1 MYTCHPYI
9 HRGQL
14 PRYYEL
20 ERVQANFHSK
30 AAYDLLEE
38 EASCDEEAEWA
49 SLFKGKIPPKLKH
62 FFWLARQDRLL
73 TNKVR
78 LTRHLTTDCSCK
90 SCGFPVENCLHI
102 LRDCPMARPVWEQ
115 LIPHNL
121 HQHFFGLN
129 LGICSVTAAE
139 LWSLYHGLM
148 IAWMEGHRK
157 VAVTVDSSAVVTLVS
172 REPERTNPHAP
183 LISACLTRG
192 PLLYWVPSRH
202 SGET

>member
-1 MYTCHPYI
+1 MISWRKKP
-9 HRGQL
+9 
-14 PRYYEL
+14 
-20 ERVQANFHSK
+20 VV
-30 AAYDLLEE
+30 
-38 EASCDEEAEWA
+38 EWA
-49 SLFKGKIPPKLKH
+49 SLLKGKIPPKLKH

-73 TNKVR
+73 TNKMR

-102 LRDCPMARPVWEQ
+102 LRDCLMARPVWEQ

-157 VAVTVDSSAVVTLVS
+157 VAVTVDSFAVVTLVS